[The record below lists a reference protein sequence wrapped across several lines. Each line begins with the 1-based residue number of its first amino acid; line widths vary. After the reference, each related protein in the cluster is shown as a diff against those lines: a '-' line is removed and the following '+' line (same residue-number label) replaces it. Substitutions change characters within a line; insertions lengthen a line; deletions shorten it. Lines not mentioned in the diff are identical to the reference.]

1 MSDRPIVSI
10 VIPCR
15 NEGKFID
22 GCLRSIV
29 ANDYPKNRLEVLVV
43 DGMSE
48 DETRATVQHY
58 VRDHAFV
65 RLLDNP
71 NRITPTALNIG
82 IGAAKG
88 EIIMR
93 MDAHSTF
100 PPEYV
105 SRLVDWLQRTQADNV
120 GGAWITAPA
129 EPTPMAEAIALAL
142 SHPFGIGNA
151 YFRIGVKE
159 PKWVDTVPF
168 GCYRRDVFDRVGLF
182 DEELA
187 RNQDDEFN
195 LRLLKKG
202 GRILLIPDV
211 VSYYHARDSL
221 HKLWRMYYQY
231 GYFKPLVVRK
241 VGRLTIRQVIPAT
254 LVFSLLATGAVAP
267 WSVHARGLFVGIVLA
282 YVIANLSTSFFISL
296 RRSVKLALP
305 LAVVFP
311 VLHLSY
317 GAGYLLG
324 IVDHLILRR
333 NRRKNA
339 AEVPIT
345 R

>member
-1 MSDRPIVSI
+1 M
-10 VIPCR
+10 
-15 NEGKFID
+15 
-22 GCLRSIV
+22 
-29 ANDYPKNRLEVLVV
+29 
-43 DGMSE
+43 
-48 DETRATVQHY
+48 
-58 VRDHAFV
+58 
-65 RLLDNP
+65 
-71 NRITPTALNIG
+71 
-82 IGAAKG
+82 
-88 EIIMR
+88 
-93 MDAHSTF
+93 
-100 PPEYV
+100 
-105 SRLVDWLQRTQADNV
+105 
-120 GGAWITAPA
+120 
-129 EPTPMAEAIALAL
+129 
-142 SHPFGIGNA
+142 
-151 YFRIGVKE
+151 
-159 PKWVDTVPF
+159 
-168 GCYRRDVFDRVGLF
+168 FDRVGLF